1 MKKILLTLS
10 LAAVASCL
18 PASQPAEPPAKAEE
32 AHAAGDTA
40 DAEEAPMTLTDDDYR
55 EVAEHLGC
63 EIAAIKAVVEI
74 EAGRTH
80 EGFSAPGRPL
90 VNFDLGMFRR
100 NAARKGVSLS
110 KYYRTHPQV
119 FNRSRRSSQA
129 SVFSR
134 LTAARSIHDTSAIE
148 STYWGMFQIGGFNW
162 KKCGCASAG
171 EFAERMS
178 RSERDQFDLFAEF
191 VKSTGLVRHLR
202 SKTGAPSPAATTA
215 PPTPPATT
223 TTAWRQAT
231 PATKKPPTNDQWRP
245 QITALKI
252 FEQAAR

>member
-1 MKKILLTLS
+1 MPGVPRLVFVRPINSDVMKKILLTLS

-18 PASQPAEPPAKAEE
+18 GASQPAGPPAEAEE
-32 AHAAGDTA
+32 ARAAGETA
-40 DAEEAPMTLTDDDYR
+40 DAEEASMTLTDDDYR

-100 NAARKGVSLS
+100 NAAKKGVSLS

-119 FNRSRRSSQA
+119 FNRNRRSSQA

-134 LTAARSIHDTSAIE
+134 LTAARSIHDASAIE

-162 KKCGCASAG
+162 RKCGCASAG

-178 RSERDQFDLFAEF
+178 RSERDQLDLFAEF
-191 VKSTGLVRHLR
+191 VKSTGLVKHLR
-202 SKTGAPSPAATTA
+202 SKNWRAFARGYNGPSY
-215 PPTPPATT
+215 
-223 TTAWRQAT
+223 
-231 PATKKPPTNDQWRP
+231 
-245 QITALKI
+245 
-252 FEQAAR
+252 AARNYHNRMAASYARHKKAGD